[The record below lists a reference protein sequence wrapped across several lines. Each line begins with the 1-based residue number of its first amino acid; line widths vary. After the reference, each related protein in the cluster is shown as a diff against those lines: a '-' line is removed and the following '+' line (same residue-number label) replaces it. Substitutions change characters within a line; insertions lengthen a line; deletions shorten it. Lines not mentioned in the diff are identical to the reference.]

1 MAECR
6 ACGARAFVKRGD
18 IYLVSLDPICGH
30 EQQETRPV
38 LVVSPDSFNELTQA
52 PVVVPITSG
61 GSFARTR
68 GFALPLASAGTKTT
82 GVIRCDQ
89 VRALDFGA
97 RGARFLERIP
107 EAILGEVLA
116 RLSTIFE

>member
-89 VRALDFGA
+89 VRALGFGA